1 MMRNFTGSSWLAL
14 AGIAL
19 LGSAAFVPTGRA
31 AVHSLPLVLPAGNPD
46 LMGFIRIVNRSDRA
60 GEVDITAIDD
70 SGNEAGPIT
79 LSIGADSSRHFNS
92 EDLENGNADK
102 EGLSDGVGGG
112 QCSWRLELETDLD
125 ILPLAFVRTG
135 DGFVTTIHDVV
146 PEVEPGRH
154 DVAIFNPGKNMTQ
167 QSRLRLVNLGE
178 FDAIVDV
185 KGTDDDGIQSEGTV
199 QLTVP
204 KGGACTVTSE
214 ELESGETDDS
224 CGCAMSGD
232 GLGAGEGKWQLSVT
246 TEQSI
251 QVMSVL
257 KTPEHLTNLSTVRYG
272 GFAPPDENAF
282 SARFVGRRV
291 RATDGSGYVDFVSSG
306 RFSESDGDGM
316 YEGDYTYENE
326 GPNSGT
332 LVFEYDDGEECTA
345 LAAFDSFIAGTTLS
359 VCEDGGVLE
368 LQPIRSWVLEDI
380 VLAGMAPA
388 DQAAFDAL
396 VASQRLAH
404 DDASGLG
411 VAFVFVSP
419 GEFSHGTGASE
430 RTGTYAY
437 ENTGRSSGT
446 VELTYAGGGMC
457 TLELVFEADDS
468 GRMDYTC
475 VDASDNTTTGS
486 TNWRLEFAGAVGLA
500 PADQDA
506 FSERFRDKRL
516 VSTADTQ
523 GSFYYLDFL
532 TRTGFREYEFGD
544 TYEGTYTYVSTG
556 ANTADLVLEYDDGDR
571 CDVDITFESPTSG
584 QSEWDCMYA
593 GMNTTGWQAIDRP

>member
-1 MMRNFTGSSWLAL
+1 MMRNFTGSSWSAL
-14 AGIAL
+14 ACIAL
-19 LGSAAFVPTGRA
+19 LGSTAFVSTGRA
-31 AVHSLPLVLPAGNPD
+31 AVHSLPLVLPAGNPP
-46 LMGFIRIVNRSDRA
+46 LTGFVRIVNRSDRA

-70 SGNEAGPIT
+70 SGKEVGPIT
-79 LSIGADSSRHFNS
+79 ISIGADSSRHFNS
-92 EDLENGNADK
+92 KDLEEGNPDK

-135 DGFVTTIHDVV
+135 DGFVTSIHDVV

-154 DVAIFNPGKNMTQ
+154 DVAIFNPGKNETQ
-167 QSRLRLVNLGE
+167 QSRLRLVNLGDTVAQAE
-178 FDAIVDV
+178 IAA
-185 KGTDDDGIQSEGTV
+185 TDDKGNRPEDTV
-199 QLTVP
+199 RVTVP
-204 KGGACTVTSE
+204 AGGACMVTAH
-214 ELESGETDDS
+214 ELESGESSDP
-224 CGCAMSGD
+224 CHCEVSGE
-232 GLGAGEGKWQLSVT
+232 LGEGSGKWQLSVT

-332 LVFEYDDGEECTA
+332 LVFEYDDGEKCTV

-359 VCEDGGVLE
+359 VCEDGGVVE
-368 LQPIRSWVLEDI
+368 RQPIRSWVLEDI
-380 VLAGMAPA
+380 GPAGMAPA

-411 VAFVFVSP
+411 VAFVFVSA
-419 GEFSHGTGASE
+419 GEFSHGTGASG
-430 RTGTYAY
+430 RTGTYVY

-475 VDASDNTTTGS
+475 VDASNNETAGS
-486 TNWRLEFAGAVGLA
+486 TNWRLEFAGAAGLA
-500 PADQDA
+500 PADQTA
-506 FSERFRDKRL
+506 FYERFRDKRL

-544 TYEGTYTYVSTG
+544 TYNGTYTYVSTG

-584 QSEWDCMYA
+584 QSEWNCRSEGQSMPD
-593 GMNTTGWQAIDRP
+593 WQVIDRP

>member
-1 MMRNFTGSSWLAL
+1 
-14 AGIAL
+14 
-19 LGSAAFVPTGRA
+19 
-31 AVHSLPLVLPAGNPD
+31 
-46 LMGFIRIVNRSDRA
+46 
-60 GEVDITAIDD
+60 
-70 SGNEAGPIT
+70 
-79 LSIGADSSRHFNS
+79 
-92 EDLENGNADK
+92 
-102 EGLSDGVGGG
+102 
-112 QCSWRLELETDLD
+112 
-125 ILPLAFVRTG
+125 
-135 DGFVTTIHDVV
+135 
-146 PEVEPGRH
+146 
-154 DVAIFNPGKNMTQ
+154 MTQ
-167 QSRLRLVNLGE
+167 QSRLRLVNLGDT
-178 FDAIVDV
+178 DAIVDV

-272 GFAPPDENAF
+272 GFAPPDGAAF
-282 SARFVGRRV
+282 NARFVGRRV

-306 RFSESDGDGM
+306 RFSESDDDGM
-316 YEGDYTYENE
+316 YEGGYTYENQ

-332 LVFEYDDGEECTA
+332 LVFDYEDGEECTA

-380 VLAGMAPA
+380 GPAGMAPA

-396 VASQRLAH
+396 VESRRLAH

-419 GEFSHGTGASE
+419 GEFSRGTGGSE
-430 RTGTYAY
+430 RTGTYVY
-437 ENTGRSSGT
+437 ENTGRSSGK

-457 TLELVFEADDS
+457 TLDPVFEEDDS
-468 GRMDYTC
+468 GRMEYTC
-475 VDASDNTTTGS
+475 VDASNNTTAAGS
-486 TNWRLEFAGAVGLA
+486 TNWRLEYAGAAGLA
-500 PADQDA
+500 PVDQDA
-506 FSERFRDKRL
+506 FYERFRDKRL
-516 VSTADTQ
+516 VSTQDTQ
-523 GSFYYLDFL
+523 GTYYHLDFL
-532 TRTGFREYEFGD
+532 SDTRFREYDFGE
-544 TYEGTYTYVSTG
+544 TYEGTYTYVNTG
-556 ANTADLVLEYDDGDR
+556 ANTADLVLEYDDNDR
-571 CDVDITFESPTSG
+571 CDIDITFESRTSG
-584 QSEWDCMYA
+584 QSEWDCVSE
-593 GMNTTGWQAIDRP
+593 GMSTTGWQAIDRP